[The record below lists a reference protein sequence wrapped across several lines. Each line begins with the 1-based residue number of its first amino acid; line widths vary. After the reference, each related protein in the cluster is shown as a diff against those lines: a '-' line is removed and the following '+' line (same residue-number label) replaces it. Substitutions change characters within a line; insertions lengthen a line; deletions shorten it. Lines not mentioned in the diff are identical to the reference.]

1 MKKIIAMIMALA
13 IIGMIAPTGV
23 AQAVTIEELQAQI
36 AALNAQLAALMG
48 TSTGAPAACS
58 GITFTRNLSQGAT
71 GTDVKCLQ
79 ALLNQNAATQVAAS
93 GSGSTGNETMYFGS
107 LTKAAVVAFQ
117 GLYAATIL
125 TPLGLTAG
133 TGFVGSSTRA
143 KLTTMLSG
151 TTGTTGGTGTTGTGT
166 STMCSAGEEGS
177 FTVVL
182 SASPVN
188 RTVNAGSGLEAY
200 GIDIKAGASSAIT
213 IGSVDLQAAVVNAV
227 TGTAENPGN
236 FILGIK
242 VYKGSMSDANL
253 LKTVTSPAF
262 SQDTNSVWHTLL
274 SGINMPI
281 AKSATEKLLVVI
293 DTGTTIDQNRTVT
306 LQVYGNN
313 GIRGYDCVGINTFV
327 ALATQRVLTIQQP
340 GVATVTVTLGSSNPT
355 SNNFK
360 ADATNGV
367 QTKETVLAL
376 NAKATGGS
384 ATLKRLEVTY
394 GSAASAVT
402 LPSIL
407 YLYSGDTLVSSV
419 TPANVSTAVFENF
432 NFPLAQDVNT
442 PLTVKADWAAAAAFE
457 SGGAAFVLTYPIG
470 TAANFLSGLY
480 ERANGQQ
487 TGIVNAAAIA
497 GNTFWISE
505 SGLYLTFVSG
515 SANWTQEGTVQGVGK
530 ATGTLV
536 FKVKPFGGT
545 LIEPAYASG
554 ATSVAVAVVT
564 SGMLARMEAATAGSA
579 GQEIY
584 ASAGMFTVSRSLMSS
599 LGVGQNVAENQD
611 ATVTLEM
618 VISTPIGFG
627 DFAGNVRFKIED
639 ICSNVGGTLRCQG
652 TGAGIGGAGTGNLT
666 DNWVTPFVNVSN

>member
-79 ALLNQNAATQVAAS
+79 ALFRSNAATQVAAS

-236 FILGIK
+236 FILGVK
-242 VYKGSMSDANL
+242 VYKDSVSEANL
-253 LKTVTSPAF
+253 VKTYTSPVFA
-262 SQDTNSVWHTLL
+262 QDTAAIWYTTLGDL
-274 SGINMPI
+274 AFKVPMG
-281 AKSATEKLLVVI
+281 TTVKLLIVM

-306 LQVYGNN
+306 VQVYGNN
-313 GIRGYDCVGINTFV
+313 GIRGRDCSGIDSYQ
-327 ALATQRVLTIQQP
+327 ALATTRVLTVQQP
-340 GVATVTVTLGSSNPT
+340 GVATVTITQASDNPN
-355 SNNFK
+355 SNNIK
-360 ADATNGV
+360 SDATNGV
-367 QTKETVLAL
+367 TTQPTILSL
-376 NAKATGGS
+376 SAKATSGS
-384 ATLKRLEVTY
+384 STLTRLEVGYASNT
-394 GSAASAVT
+394 SAAA
-402 LPSIL
+402 LP
-407 YLYSGDTLVSSV
+407 
-419 TPANVSTAVFENF
+419 
-432 NFPLAQDVNT
+432 
-442 PLTVKADWAAAAAFE
+442 
-457 SGGAAFVLTYPIG
+457 
-470 TAANFLSGLY
+470 
-480 ERANGQQ
+480 
-487 TGIVNAAAIA
+487 
-497 GNTFWISE
+497 
-505 SGLYLTFVSG
+505 
-515 SANWTQEGTVQGVGK
+515 
-530 ATGTLV
+530 
-536 FKVKPFGGT
+536 
-545 LIEPAYASG
+545 
-554 ATSVAVAVVT
+554 
-564 SGMLARMEAATAGSA
+564 
-579 GQEIY
+579 
-584 ASAGMFTVSRSLMSS
+584 
-599 LGVGQNVAENQD
+599 
-611 ATVTLEM
+611 
-618 VISTPIGFG
+618 
-627 DFAGNVRFKIED
+627 
-639 ICSNVGGTLRCQG
+639 
-652 TGAGIGGAGTGNLT
+652 
-666 DNWVTPFVNVSN
+666 